1 MVITKLLRST
11 LAAMLLLSAVP
22 ARADFVVTTDSD
34 ADDGSD
40 GACSLRE
47 AITAVNNQ
55 ANYNECTSANAGES
69 TVSFAIP
76 PNLGEVHVI
85 QLSGA
90 LPPVTHSI
98 SIDAT
103 MQNGT
108 ACTPIPSVRVQIANP
123 SALAVDG
130 MTLDVGAD
138 FSSVSG
144 LAVSGFSADTRAG
157 IYIAAND
164 VAVGC
169 TISGTNASGTA
180 AQPNYYGIYVN
191 GQGAS
196 IGVANDTQWLPNLIS
211 GNSLANVFIAAGGSD
226 SAVSAS
232 YIGVDSSGVTA
243 LPSSFGVYA
252 QGATGVHIG
261 YTGGAGTI
269 DHQRN
274 VIAVAS
280 PLATTSVDVEFDH
293 AIDGVLAGNYVGVAA
308 DGQTTIPANSV
319 IGVSVFGGD
328 ATLIGCDGNTPVG
341 NCRNVVANSAGI
353 AVQNFEGSTNTAIVG
368 NFIGVAADGTT
379 AFSGTMNARAIELDG
394 ADTLV
399 ARNVITTGGAG
410 TGVLLSPNSNGQTPV
425 FLNQTG
431 AGSAGATLDSSDNCV
446 QGNGAG
452 VDINTSSNPIVIS
465 TDFAANWWGA
475 TDGPAPNGSGNSAS
489 SNVNYMPFLAA
500 PSPYCS
506 LEVDVIFANGF
517 D

>member
-11 LAAMLLLSAVP
+11 LAAMLLLSAAP
-22 ARADFVVTTDSD
+22 ALADFVVNTDSD

-47 AITAVNNQ
+47 AITAVDNQ

-76 PNLGEVHVI
+76 PNLGEVHTI
-85 QLSGA
+85 QLTGA
-90 LPPVTHSI
+90 LPPVAHSI
-98 SIDAT
+98 NIDAT
-103 MQNGT
+103 TQSG
-108 ACTPIPSVRVQIANP
+108 AVCTPIPNLRVQIANP
-123 SALAVDG
+123 SAVAVDG
-130 MTLDVGAD
+130 LTLDVGAD

-144 LAVSGFSADTRAG
+144 LAVSGFSASTRAG
-157 IYIAAND
+157 IYVAAND
-164 VAVGC
+164 VAIGC

-180 AQPNYYGIYVN
+180 AQPNYYGIYIN

-196 IGVANDTQWLPNLIS
+196 IGIANDTQWLPNLIS
-211 GNSLANVFIAAGGSD
+211 GNSLANVFIASGGSD

-232 YIGVDSSGVTA
+232 YIGVDSSGVTP

-252 QGATGVHIG
+252 QGATGVHVG
-261 YTGGAGTI
+261 YTGGGNS

-293 AIDGVLAGNYVGVAA
+293 AIHGVLAGNYVGVAA
-308 DGQTTIPANSV
+308 DGQTTIPTASV
-319 IGVSVFGGD
+319 INVSVFQGD
-328 ATLIGCDGNTPVG
+328 TTLIGCDGNTPVG
-341 NCRNVVANSAGI
+341 SCRNVIANSSGI
-353 AVQNFEGSTNTAIVG
+353 AVQSFEGSTNTAIVG

-379 AFSGTMNARAIELDG
+379 AFSGTTNARAIELDG

-399 ARNVITTGGAG
+399 ARNVISTGGAG
-410 TGVLLSPNSNGQTPV
+410 TGVLLSPNSAGQTPL
-425 FLNQTG
+425 FLNQTS
-431 AGSAGATLDSSDNCV
+431 AGSSGAILNSSDNCV

-452 VDINTSSNPIVIS
+452 VDVNTSSNPTVVS
-465 TDFAANWWGA
+465 TDFTTNWWGA
-475 TDGPAPNGSGNSAS
+475 IDGPAPNGSGNSAS
-489 SNVNYMPFLAA
+489 SNVNYVPFLTA
-500 PSPYCS
+500 PSPYCGI
-506 LEVDVIFANGF
+506 EVDNIFANGF